1 MVPPL
6 SSHLTYR
13 WYPRSRGVYAG
24 PALADWLSS
33 GSSPIA
39 RGLPDGARQETVC
52 MRIIPA
58 RAGFTGRRAR
68 FFQADAD
75 HPRSRGVYTRHSYY
89 VSIRAG
95 SSPLARGLPRRG
107 QLRQRQQGI
116 IPARAGFTLLHHLRF
131 RKGRDHPRSRG
142 VYPRRSR
149 QVLNSPGSSPLAR
162 GLPRPGGAR
171 RPAGGII
178 PARAGF
184 TLAATDLRYPG
195 PDHPRSR
202 GVYSPATPLRW
213 TSRGSSPLARGLRR
227 PTRNSIRRREDHGR
241 H

>member
-1 MVPPL
+1 
-6 SSHLTYR
+6 
-13 WYPRSRGVYAG
+13 
-24 PALADWLSS
+24 
-33 GSSPIA
+33 
-39 RGLPDGARQETVC
+39 

-89 VSIRAG
+89 VSIRVG

-116 IPARAGFTLLHHLRF
+116 IPARAGFTLLHHLRV

-184 TLAATDLRYPG
+184 TPGLTQVLNAAG
-195 PDHPRSR
+195 DHPRSR
-202 GVYSPATPLRW
+202 GVYARGHRPPL
-213 TSRGSSPLARGLRR
+213 SRAGSSPLARGLLACHAIEMDVPGIIPARAGFTHR
-227 PTRNSIRRREDHGR
+227 HGPQPVLAGDHPRSRGVYEPR
-241 H
+241 DAGAVLDEGSSPLARGLP

>member
-1 MVPPL
+1 MVRNSAGDRGSLLIRGMESPL

-13 WYPRSRGVYAG
+13 WYPRSRGVYDEDGDDAI
-24 PALADWLSS
+24 PRD
-33 GSSPIA
+33 GSSPLA
-39 RGLPDGARQETVC
+39 RGLPDGARQETVR

-75 HPRSRGVYTRHSYY
+75 HPRSCGVYTRHSYY

-95 SSPLARGLPRRG
+95 SSPLARGLQRGAAHHPGDRR
-107 QLRQRQQGI
+107 I

-142 VYPRRSR
+142 VYGAVVSAIGA
-149 QVLNSPGSSPLAR
+149 SPGSSPLAR
-162 GLPRPGGAR
+162 GLRKQRPQA
-171 RPAGGII
+171 PADLGII

-184 TLAATDLRYPG
+184 TCPVRGTRAPRT
-195 PDHPRSR
+195 DHPRSR
-202 GVYSPATPLRW
+202 GVYR
-213 TSRGSSPLARGLRR
+213 
-227 PTRNSIRRREDHGR
+227 
-241 H
+241 